1 MHINSATGVVLLI
14 SGVNLCGLV
23 YAFFL
28 HEDGEPDYQ
37 FTRTK
42 LAWAASLSMILAF
55 LSQTLYLAVLAA
67 WLFRWARFYPGAP
80 IYHAIPAGFALSFFG
95 LVAAFLG
102 TGGKR
107 WISLAVSV
115 TLGFLWILAA
125 IASVA
130 A

>member
-1 MHINSATGVVLLI
+1 MHINFATGVALLI

-28 HEDGEPDYQ
+28 REQEEPDYQ

-42 LAWAASLSMILAF
+42 LAWAAPLSIILTF
-55 LSQTLYLAVLAA
+55 LNQTLYLVLLAA
-67 WLFRWARFYPGAP
+67 WSFRWVRFYPGAP
-80 IYHAIPAGFALSFFG
+80 IYHAIPAGLALSLFG
-95 LVAAFLG
+95 LVAALFG

-107 WISLAVSV
+107 WISLVASV

-125 IASVA
+125 VASVA
-130 A
+130 V